1 MPGETAT
8 KSNPKL
14 ERAPAPD
21 ELPELLGPKA
31 LKIVPVV
38 NRTPSVMPISAALSK
53 KPIASVVACVATIEP
68 GTGAQPGTS
77 NACARSLTFVKGDT
91 VKAFASPARR
101 AKEANTGINDNLKE
115 PLKKPAKIHPD
126 PRLRLE
132 RMSTHLQLG
141 FTDYEQIHAKKRTR
155 RQRFLDEM
163 ETTVPWEAFLA
174 LIEPVYHKPSSK
186 GGRPPI
192 PLEVMLRIHLLQQW
206 FTLSDP
212 LMEEMLIDTPCFRR
226 FAGIETMEGRIPD
239 ETTILNFRH
248 LLEEH
253 RIAEQIL
260 EGVNQMLS
268 ERGVMLREGTI
279 LDATIINAPSSTK
292 NKAKERDPEMHSVA
306 KGKQWFFGMRCH
318 IGVDA
323 ASGLVHSVES
333 TAANVHELNT
343 AAERLHGDE
352 RLIYGDAG
360 HIGIEKRNDFQDCE
374 AEFRIAMKPGQRRV
388 LPETPEGRLLDL
400 IETAKAHF
408 RAKVEHPFRII
419 KCQFGFRKVF
429 YRGIRKN
436 DLKLKLLFALANLWM
451 VRERIPDP
459 A

>member
-1 MPGETAT
+1 MA
-8 KSNPKL
+8 
-14 ERAPAPD
+14 
-21 ELPELLGPKA
+21 
-31 LKIVPVV
+31 
-38 NRTPSVMPISAALSK
+38 
-53 KPIASVVACVATIEP
+53 
-68 GTGAQPGTS
+68 
-77 NACARSLTFVKGDT
+77 
-91 VKAFASPARR
+91 
-101 AKEANTGINDNLKE
+101 
-115 PLKKPAKIHPD
+115 D
-126 PRLRLE
+126 P
-132 RMSTHLQLG
+132 LQLG
-141 FTDYEQIHAKKRTR
+141 FSDYEQIYTKMRTH

-163 ETTVPWEAFLA
+163 EITVPWEAFLA
-174 LIEPVYHKPSSK
+174 LIKPVYHKPSSK
-186 GGRPPI
+186 GGRPSI
-192 PLEVMLRIHLLQQW
+192 LLEVMLRIHLLQQW

-226 FAGIETMEGRIPD
+226 FAGIETMDGRIPD

-248 LLEEH
+248 LLEEQ

-268 ERGVMLREGTI
+268 DRGVMLREGTI

-292 NKAKERDPEMHSVA
+292 NKRKERDPEMHSVA
-306 KGKQWFFGMRCH
+306 KGKQWFHCFAEGFAYGMRCH
-318 IGVDA
+318 ICVDA
-323 ASGLVHSVES
+323 ASGLVHSVVS

-352 RLIYGDAG
+352 SLIYGVASGFCEAVAG

-374 AEFRIAMKPGQRRV
+374 AELRIAMKPGQRRV

-451 VRERIPDP
+451 VRERIPNP